1 MNINEGGMTINNRSL
16 KDFLLKGSQDEMR
29 LLTHLKPTETKK
41 EVRHL
46 TFMEVQNLKTWLS
59 TGKMEDVLKAVGLV
73 QDVSKEE
80 LIKIDIVTF
89 FGILN
94 ALKRQLESIVQAE
107 ERGLSGGVTN
117 VKWEAV
123 NGSERMQK
131 YGMYNTLDNLS
142 GGDITK
148 WEQIKNLRYSEVFLK
163 LMMDKD
169 KEILSKEMEAI
180 KL

>member
-1 MNINEGGMTINNRSL
+1 MDINNRSL
-16 KDFLLKGSQDEMR
+16 KDFLLKGTQDEMR
-29 LLTHLKPTETKK
+29 ILMHLKPTETKK
-41 EVRHL
+41 EARHL

-59 TGKMEDVLKAVGLV
+59 SSNMDGILKAVGLV

-80 LIKIDIVTF
+80 LIQFDIVTF
-89 FGILN
+89 FGYLN
-94 ALKRQLESIVQAE
+94 SLKRQLESIVQAE
-107 ERGLSGGVTN
+107 ERGLSGGVSN

-131 YGMYNTLDNLS
+131 YGMYNTLDTLS

-169 KEILSKEMEAI
+169 KEILSQEMEAI
-180 KL
+180 KIKA

>member
-1 MNINEGGMTINNRSL
+1 MINNRSL
-16 KDFLLKGSQDEMR
+16 KDFLLKGTQDEMR
-29 LLTHLKPTETKK
+29 LLTHLKPTNTSK

-46 TFMEVQNLKTWLS
+46 SFVEVQNLKTWLS
-59 TGKMEDVLKAVGLV
+59 TGKMEDVLKAVELAQG
-73 QDVSKEE
+73 VSKEE
-80 LIKIDIVTF
+80 ILKIDIVTF

-94 ALKRQLESIVQAE
+94 SLKKQIESIVQAE

-123 NGSERMQK
+123 NGPARMQK

-169 KEILSKEMEAI
+169 KETLSKEMEAI